1 MPTITGFSVP
11 FECALVPG
19 GPIGQFN
26 VPGNL
31 KPGATL
37 LNVSKIVDG
46 APPVPT
52 DLTAEFSITS
62 TKAGTIQ
69 NTTTVT
75 TGAFLLVVWAAAS

>member
-1 MPTITGFSVP
+1 MPTISGFSVP
-11 FECALVPG
+11 VECALIPG
-19 GPIGQFN
+19 GPVGQFS

-31 KPGATL
+31 KPGCTL
-37 LNVSKIVDG
+37 LDVIKVVDG

-52 DLTAEFSITS
+52 SLTSEFSITS